1 MPEGNPP
8 GGSALER
15 INTMTVRISGKQMD
29 IGDAFRTQIQGRI
42 DEAAAKYFSQ
52 GYTGHVTVEKSGPRF
67 GSEIM
72 LHLSSGMDLQAKGEA
87 HDPIVAFDIAAEHI
101 EKRLRRYKR
110 RLKNHHNEAGSSVQ
124 ADTYAYRVMEPV
136 ADEVEEIAADYAPL
150 IIADSVKSATTMT
163 VADAVMQ
170 LDLKDEPV
178 FVFRARAN
186 NAINIVYRRADG
198 NIGWIDAA
206 GLEKA

>member
-1 MPEGNPP
+1 
-8 GGSALER
+8 
-15 INTMTVRISGKQMD
+15 MTVRISGKQMD
-29 IGDAFRTQIQGRI
+29 IGEAFRLTIQARI

-52 GYTGHVTVEKSGPRF
+52 GYTGHVTVEKSGARF
-67 GSEIM
+67 DSEIM
-72 LHLSSGMDLQAKGEA
+72 LHLSSGMDLQAKGQA
-87 HDPIVAFDIAAEHI
+87 HDPIVAFDKAAEHI

-110 RLKNHHNEAGSSVQ
+110 RLKNHHNDGAAVQSS
-124 ADTYAYRVMEPV
+124 DDYTYRVMEPV

-150 IIADSVKSATTMT
+150 IIADSAKSAATMT

-178 FVFRARAN
+178 FVFRARAT

-206 GLEKA
+206 SPDKA

>member
-1 MPEGNPP
+1 M
-8 GGSALER
+8 
-15 INTMTVRISGKQMD
+15 TMTVRISGKQMD
-29 IGDAFRTQIQGRI
+29 IGDAFRSQIQGRI
-42 DEAAAKYFSQ
+42 DDAAAKYFSQ
-52 GYTGHVTVEKSGPRF
+52 GYTGHVTVERSGSRY

-87 HDPIVAFDIAAEHI
+87 HDPIAAFDMAAEHI

-110 RLKNHHNEAGSSVQ
+110 RLKNHQNDVEPAGPVES
-124 ADTYAYRVMEPV
+124 YAYRVMEPV
-136 ADEVEEIAADYAPL
+136 SDEVEEIAADYAPL
-150 IIADSVKSATTMT
+150 IIADSVKSAPSMT

-178 FVFRARAN
+178 FVFRARTT

-206 GLEKA
+206 GLEKI

>member
-1 MPEGNPP
+1 MN
-8 GGSALER
+8 
-15 INTMTVRISGKQMD
+15 VRVSGKQMD
-29 IGDAFRTQIQGRI
+29 IGDAFRSQILGRI
-42 DEAAAKYFSQ
+42 DDAAAKYFSQ
-52 GYTGHVTVEKSGPRF
+52 GYTGHVTVEKSGSRY

-72 LHLSSGMDLQAKGEA
+72 LHLSSGVDLQAKGEA
-87 HDPIVAFDIAAEHI
+87 HDPIAAFDMAAEHI

-110 RLKNHHNEAGSSVQ
+110 RLKNHHNEAGSAVS
-124 ADTYAYRVMEPV
+124 ADNYSYRVMEPV
-136 ADEVEEIAADYAPL
+136 ADEIEEIAADYAPL
-150 IIADSVKSATTMT
+150 IIADSVKAATTMT

-178 FVFRARAN
+178 FVFRARAS

-206 GLEKA
+206 GLTQ

>member
-1 MPEGNPP
+1 
-8 GGSALER
+8 
-15 INTMTVRISGKQMD
+15 MTVRISGKQMD
-29 IGDAFRTQIQGRI
+29 IGDAFRSQIQGRI

-52 GYTGHVTVEKSGPRF
+52 GYTGHVTVEKSGARF

-110 RLKNHHNEAGSSVQ
+110 RLKNHHTDGTFAQGGN
-124 ADTYAYRVMEPV
+124 DYTYRVMEPV
-136 ADEVEEIAADYAPL
+136 AEEIQEIAADYAPL
-150 IIADSVKSATTMT
+150 IIADSVKSATSMT

-206 GLEKA
+206 GIDKA

>member
-1 MPEGNPP
+1 
-8 GGSALER
+8 
-15 INTMTVRISGKQMD
+15 MTVRISGKQMD
-29 IGDAFRTQIQGRI
+29 IGDAFRSQIQGRI
-42 DEAAAKYFSQ
+42 DDAATKYFSQ

-72 LHLSSGMDLQAKGEA
+72 LHLSSGVDLQAKGEA
-87 HDPIVAFDIAAEHI
+87 HDPVAAFDIAAEHI

-110 RLKNHHNEAGSSVQ
+110 RLKNHHNEGGSAVT

-178 FVFRARAN
+178 FVFRARAT

-206 GLEKA
+206 ALVAQNLEKA

>member
-1 MPEGNPP
+1 MN
-8 GGSALER
+8 
-15 INTMTVRISGKQMD
+15 VRVSGKQMD
-29 IGDAFRTQIQGRI
+29 IGDAFRSQILGRI
-42 DEAAAKYFSQ
+42 DDAAAKYFSQ
-52 GYTGHVTVEKSGPRF
+52 GYTGHVTVEKSGSRY

-72 LHLSSGMDLQAKGEA
+72 LHLSSGVDLQAKGEA
-87 HDPIVAFDIAAEHI
+87 HDPIAAFDMAAEHI

-110 RLKNHHNEAGSSVQ
+110 RLKNHHNEAGSAVL
-124 ADTYAYRVMEPV
+124 ADNYSYRVMEPV
-136 ADEVEEIAADYAPL
+136 ADEIEEIAADYAPL
-150 IIADSVKSATTMT
+150 IIADSVKAATTMT

-178 FVFRARAN
+178 FVFRARAS

-206 GLEKA
+206 GLTQ

>member
-1 MPEGNPP
+1 
-8 GGSALER
+8 
-15 INTMTVRISGKQMD
+15 MTVRISGKQMD
-29 IGDAFRTQIQGRI
+29 IGETFRSQIQGRI

-52 GYTGHVTVEKSGPRF
+52 GYTGHVTVEKSGSRF
-67 GSEIM
+67 DSEIM

-110 RLKNHHNEAGSSVQ
+110 RLKNHHSEGASAQSG
-124 ADTYAYRVMEPV
+124 DDYAYRVMEPV

-150 IIADSVKSATTMT
+150 IIAEAVKSAATMT

-178 FVFRARAN
+178 FVFRARTS
-186 NAINIVYRRADG
+186 NAINVVYRRADG
-198 NIGWIDAA
+198 NIGWIDA
-206 GLEKA
+206 GGVEKAF

>member
-1 MPEGNPP
+1 
-8 GGSALER
+8 
-15 INTMTVRISGKQMD
+15 MTVRISGKQMD
-29 IGDAFRTQIQGRI
+29 IGDAFRSQIQGRI

-110 RLKNHHNEAGSSVQ
+110 RLKNHHNDTSAAQSS
-124 ADTYAYRVMEPV
+124 DSYTYRVMEPV
-136 ADEVEEIAADYAPL
+136 ADEVSL
-150 IIADSVKSATTMT
+150 WWF
-163 VADAVMQ
+163 
-170 LDLKDEPV
+170 L
-178 FVFRARAN
+178 
-186 NAINIVYRRADG
+186 RRR
-198 NIGWIDAA
+198 
-206 GLEKA
+206 L

>member
-1 MPEGNPP
+1 
-8 GGSALER
+8 
-15 INTMTVRISGKQMD
+15 MTVRISGKQMD
-29 IGDAFRTQIQGRI
+29 IGDAFRSQIQGRI

-52 GYTGHVTVEKSGPRF
+52 GYTGHVTVEKSGSRY

-87 HDPIVAFDIAAEHI
+87 HDPIAAFDVAAEHI

-110 RLKNHHNEAGSSVQ
+110 RLKNHQNDVASAGPVES
-124 ADTYAYRVMEPV
+124 YAYRVVEQV
-136 ADEVEEIAADYAPL
+136 SDDVEEIAADYAPL
-150 IIADSVKSATTMT
+150 IIADSVKSAPSLT

-178 FVFRARAN
+178 FVFRARTT

-206 GLEKA
+206 GLEKT

>member
-1 MPEGNPP
+1 
-8 GGSALER
+8 
-15 INTMTVRISGKQMD
+15 
-29 IGDAFRTQIQGRI
+29 
-42 DEAAAKYFSQ
+42 
-52 GYTGHVTVEKSGPRF
+52 
-67 GSEIM
+67 
-72 LHLSSGMDLQAKGEA
+72 MDLQAKGEA

-110 RLKNHHNEAGSSVQ
+110 RLKNHHNEGGSSAQ
-124 ADTYAYRVMEPV
+124 ADTYTYRVMEPV
-136 ADEVEEIAADYAPL
+136 ADEVEEIAADYAPM
-150 IIADSVKSATTMT
+150 IIADSVKSASAMS

-186 NAINIVYRRADG
+186 NSINIVYRRADG